1 MIIIVIHIIRC
12 LVKGD
17 KIMKLKEH
25 LVARELAEIEIR
37 NMIKDFR
44 KGRPILRD
52 CEWMDGGKNKN
63 FAQIFEDKTNRTLTD
78 KIIKSEII
86 SELSF
91 DMFVDVIYP
100 KYCDDEKDLIKK
112 KELCIRTIELGN
124 LLWVFHF
131 KNYITYDSRGN
142 DIKMGDLYIKLEP
155 ISGEVFI
162 VKSLHTPKELDC
174 DGEFTERDLSM
185 VKLYDEYM
193 NGKIK

>member
-1 MIIIVIHIIRC
+1 
-12 LVKGD
+12 
-17 KIMKLKEH
+17 MKLKEH

-52 CEWMDGGKNKN
+52 CEWMNGGKNKN

-112 KELCIRTIELGN
+112 KRIVYSSNRTWKFI
-124 LLWVFHF
+124 
-131 KNYITYDSRGN
+131 
-142 DIKMGDLYIKLEP
+142 MG
-155 ISGEVFI
+155 ISF
-162 VKSLHTPKELDC
+162 
-174 DGEFTERDLSM
+174 
-185 VKLYDEYM
+185 
-193 NGKIK
+193 